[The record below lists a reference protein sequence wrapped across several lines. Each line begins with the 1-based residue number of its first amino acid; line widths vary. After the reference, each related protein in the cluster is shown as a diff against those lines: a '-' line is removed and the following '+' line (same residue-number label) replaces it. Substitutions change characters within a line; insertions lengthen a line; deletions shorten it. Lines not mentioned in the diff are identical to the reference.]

1 MKFKV
6 YARTMY
12 CGTLTVT
19 SSGLHIHRNRDGNL
33 KPGMGYKQLRLER
46 VKWVLD

>member
-1 MKFKV
+1 MRFEV

-19 SSGLHIHRNRDGNL
+19 SSGLHIHRDRAGNL
-33 KPGMGYKQLRLER
+33 KPGMEYKQMRLER
-46 VKWVLD
+46 TK